1 MSSKRSA
8 TPELQL
14 SQTSLQDALRRAL
27 RDEGGRAAVRVSPGM
42 RPEAQRLV
50 FALLREAVDVKGGSL
65 VEIAP
70 HDWLLTELPNF
81 EAGRLQTLLG
91 QILGEAAVQLLPL
104 PSSKLMLITLLNAAR
119 LPQFLEMPPAEP
131 VSPLGLDAR
140 LDRLNLAQIFRR
152 HSIVGIAD
160 TRLPKLVFQRLGL
173 DQTALKR
180 HLGRLSEDRASLR
193 HAQSVLQKRVLEAL
207 GDEGTRK
214 SLTGGGPIAPL
225 LLDLPPDL
233 LPEMPDSAEDDA
245 DANAGPGLY
254 ATLALQDAVS
264 VGNLAVR
271 RKALRQGAWGIAI
284 AGLSASALTLIDP
297 DALPA
302 DWLILDWSPALDD
315 TQVLKALRRL
325 DEARL
330 ILNGCDEEAAL
341 SWGLSQGIHL
351 YGGSWIEDII
361 TAGRMDHCSKAA
373 NCLRSECRARG
384 LATAPSERL
393 GCTNTLLLEAV
404 LPEGWT

>member
-8 TPELQL
+8 IPELQL

-27 RDEGGRAAVRVSPGM
+27 RDEGGRAAVRVFPGT

-50 FALLREAVDVKGGSL
+50 FALLRESVDVKGGSL

-104 PSSKLMLITLLNAAR
+104 PSSKLMIITLLNAAR

-131 VSPLGLDAR
+131 VAPLGLDAR

-160 TRLPKLVFQRLGL
+160 ARLPKLVFQRLGL

-180 HLGRLSEDRASLR
+180 HLGRLSEDRALLR
-193 HAQSVLQKRVLEAL
+193 HAQSLLQKRVLEAL

-214 SLTGGGPIAPL
+214 SLMGGGPIAPL
-225 LLDLPPDL
+225 LLDLPREL
-233 LPEMPDSAEDDA
+233 LPEMPDAVEDEA
-245 DANAGPGLY
+245 DPDAGPGLY
-254 ATLALQDAVS
+254 ATLALQDAIS
-264 VGNLAVR
+264 IGNLAAR

-284 AGLSASALTLIDP
+284 AGLSASALSLIEP
-297 DALPA
+297 EALPA
-302 DWLILDWSPALDD
+302 DWLILDWSPALEDS
-315 TQVLKALRRL
+315 QVLRALRRL

-330 ILNGCDEEAAL
+330 ILDGCDGEAAL
-341 SWGLSQGIHL
+341 SWGLSQGVHL
-351 YGGSWIEDII
+351 YGGPWIEEII
-361 TAGRMDHCSKAA
+361 TATRMDHCSEAVR
-373 NCLRSECRARG
+373 CLRSECRARG

-404 LPEGWT
+404 LPEGQA

>member
-1 MSSKRSA
+1 MASKRSP

-27 RDEGGRAAVRVSPGM
+27 RDEGGRAAVRVSPGT

-70 HDWLLTELPNF
+70 HDWLLTELPSF
-81 EAGRLQTLLG
+81 EAGKLQALLG

-119 LPQFLEMPPAEP
+119 LPQFLEVPPAEP

-140 LDRLNLAQIFRR
+140 LDRLNLSQVFRR
-152 HSIVGIAD
+152 QSIVGITD
-160 TRLPKLVFQRLGL
+160 SRLPKLVFQRLGL

-180 HLGRLSEDRASLR
+180 HLGRLSEDRALLR
-193 HAQSVLQKRVLEAL
+193 HAQSLLQKRVLEAL

-214 SLTGGGPIAPL
+214 SLMGGGPIAPL
-225 LLDLPPDL
+225 LLDLPREL
-233 LPEMPDSAEDDA
+233 LPEMPDAVEDEA
-245 DANAGPGLY
+245 DPAAGPGLY
-254 ATLALQDAVS
+254 ATLALQDAIS
-264 VGNLAVR
+264 IGNLAAR

-284 AGLSASALTLIDP
+284 AGLSASALSLIEP
-297 DALPA
+297 EALPA
-302 DWLILDWSPALDD
+302 DWLILDWSPALEDS
-315 TQVLKALRRL
+315 QVLRALRRL

-330 ILNGCDEEAAL
+330 ILDGCDGEAAL
-341 SWGLSQGIHL
+341 SWGLSQGVHL
-351 YGGSWIEDII
+351 YGGPWIEDII
-361 TAGRMDHCSKAA
+361 TATRMDHCSEAVR
-373 NCLRSECRARG
+373 CLRSECRARG

-404 LPEGWT
+404 LPEGQA

>member
-1 MSSKRSA
+1 MASKRSP

-27 RDEGGRAAVRVSPGM
+27 RDEGGRAAVRVSPGT

-70 HDWLLTELPNF
+70 HDWLLTELPSF
-81 EAGRLQTLLG
+81 EAGKLQALLG

-119 LPQFLEMPPAEP
+119 LPQFLEVPPAEP

-140 LDRLNLAQIFRR
+140 LDRLNLSQVFRR
-152 HSIVGIAD
+152 QSIVGITD
-160 TRLPKLVFQRLGL
+160 SRLPKLVFQRLGL

-180 HLGRLSEDRASLR
+180 HLGRLSEDRALLR
-193 HAQSVLQKRVLEAL
+193 HAQSLLQKRVLEAL

-214 SLTGGGPIAPL
+214 SLMGGGPIAPL
-225 LLDLPPDL
+225 LLDLPREL
-233 LPEMPDSAEDDA
+233 LPEMPDAVEDEA
-245 DANAGPGLY
+245 DPDAGPGLY
-254 ATLALQDAVS
+254 ATLALQDAIS
-264 VGNLAVR
+264 IGNLAAR

-284 AGLSASALTLIDP
+284 AGLSASALSLIEP
-297 DALPA
+297 EALPA
-302 DWLILDWSPALDD
+302 DWLILDWSPALEDS
-315 TQVLKALRRL
+315 QVLRALRRL

-330 ILNGCDEEAAL
+330 ILDGCDGEAAL
-341 SWGLSQGIHL
+341 SWGLSQGVHL
-351 YGGSWIEDII
+351 YGGPWIEDII
-361 TAGRMDHCSKAA
+361 TATRMDHCSEAVR
-373 NCLRSECRARG
+373 CLRSECRARG

-404 LPEGWT
+404 LPEGQA

>member
-8 TPELQL
+8 IPELQL

-27 RDEGGRAAVRVSPGM
+27 RDEGGRAAVRVSPGT

-50 FALLREAVDVKGGSL
+50 FALLRESVDVKGGSL

-104 PSSKLMLITLLNAAR
+104 PSSKLMIITLLNAAR

-131 VSPLGLDAR
+131 VAPLGLDAR

-160 TRLPKLVFQRLGL
+160 ARLPKLVFQRLGL

-180 HLGRLSEDRASLR
+180 HLGRLSEDRALLR

-207 GDEGTRK
+207 GDEVTRK

-233 LPEMPDSAEDDA
+233 LPEMPDVAEDEADA
-245 DANAGPGLY
+245 DAGPGLY

-264 VGNLAVR
+264 VGNLAIR
-271 RKALRQGAWGIAI
+271 RKALRQGAGGIAM

-302 DWLILDWSPALDD
+302 DLLILDWSPALEDS
-315 TQVLKALRRL
+315 QVLRALRRL

-330 ILNGCDEEAAL
+330 ILDGCDGEAAL
-341 SWGLSQGIHL
+341 SWGLSQGVHL
-351 YGGSWIEDII
+351 YGGPWIEDII
-361 TAGRMDHCSKAA
+361 TATRMDHCSEAVR
-373 NCLRSECRARG
+373 CLRSECRARG

-404 LPEGWT
+404 LPEGQA

>member
-1 MSSKRSA
+1 M
-8 TPELQL
+8 
-14 SQTSLQDALRRAL
+14 QDALRRAL
-27 RDEGGRAAVRVSPGM
+27 RDEGGRAAVRVSPGT

-70 HDWLLTELPNF
+70 HDWLLTELPSF
-81 EAGRLQTLLG
+81 EAGKLQALLG

-119 LPQFLEMPPAEP
+119 LPQFLEVPPAEP

-140 LDRLNLAQIFRR
+140 LDRLNLSQVFRR
-152 HSIVGIAD
+152 QSIVGITD

-180 HLGRLSEDRASLR
+180 HLGRLSEDRALLR
-193 HAQSVLQKRVLEAL
+193 HAQSMLQKRVLEAL

-233 LPEMPDSAEDDA
+233 LPEMPNVAEDEADA
-245 DANAGPGLY
+245 DAGPGLY

-264 VGNLAVR
+264 VGNLAIR
-271 RKALRQGAWGIAI
+271 RKALRQGAWGIAV
-284 AGLSASALTLIDP
+284 AGLSASALSLIEP
-297 DALPA
+297 EALPA
-302 DWLILDWSPALDD
+302 DWLILDWSPALEDS
-315 TQVLKALRRL
+315 QVLKALR
-325 DEARL
+325 
-330 ILNGCDEEAAL
+330 
-341 SWGLSQGIHL
+341 
-351 YGGSWIEDII
+351 
-361 TAGRMDHCSKAA
+361 
-373 NCLRSECRARG
+373 
-384 LATAPSERL
+384 
-393 GCTNTLLLEAV
+393 
-404 LPEGWT
+404 

>member
-1 MSSKRSA
+1 M
-8 TPELQL
+8 
-14 SQTSLQDALRRAL
+14 QDALRRAL

-70 HDWLLTELPNF
+70 HDWLLTELPSF
-81 EAGRLQTLLG
+81 EAGKLQALLG
-91 QILGEAAVQLLPL
+91 QILWEAAVQLLPL

-119 LPQFLEMPPAEP
+119 LPQFLEVPPAEP

-140 LDRLNLAQIFRR
+140 LDRLNLSQVFRR
-152 HSIVGIAD
+152 QSIVGITD

-180 HLGRLSEDRASLR
+180 HLGRLSEDRALLR
-193 HAQSVLQKRVLEAL
+193 HAQSMLQKRVLEAL

-225 LLDLPPDL
+225 LLDLPRDL
-233 LPEMPDSAEDDA
+233 LPEMPDAVEDEA
-245 DANAGPGLY
+245 DPAAGPGLY
-254 ATLALQDAVS
+254 ATLALQDAIS
-264 VGNLAVR
+264 IGNLAAR

-284 AGLSASALTLIDP
+284 AGLSASALSLIEP
-297 DALPA
+297 EALPA
-302 DWLILDWSPALDD
+302 DWLILDWSPALEDS
-315 TQVLKALRRL
+315 QVLRALRRL

-330 ILNGCDEEAAL
+330 ILDGCDGEAAL
-341 SWGLSQGIHL
+341 SWGLSQGVHL
-351 YGGSWIEDII
+351 YGGPWIEDII
-361 TAGRMDHCSKAA
+361 TATRMDHCSEAVR
-373 NCLRSECRARG
+373 CLRSECRARG

-404 LPEGWT
+404 LPEGQA